1 MMDRKPLPTLSDV
14 AAAAGVSLATAS
26 RVLNGSKRKV
36 AEKYRRRVIET
47 AREIG
52 YSTNFSAQAIARG
65 TSRMAAL
72 LLSDIADPYFSS
84 IASGVAR
91 ATTREDLLVTMA
103 VTERGYKAMK
113 ELMAETGS
121 MPQLVFAVNDV
132 MAIGALT
139 ALRDAGLDVPGL
151 IAVAGFDDIPAAKD
165 AYPALTTVAVDLE
178 ALGERAVQLA
188 LRGNAEALEGGIALS
203 NGDRL
208 MPDPILVGRNA
219 GKIEELA
226 VRLGVERWT
235 TDLDGALANP
245 TDSVFFDAA
254 TTSMRPELLKKAMDA
269 GKHVY
274 CEKPISESLETAMD
288 LARYAK
294 VRGIKNGVVHD
305 KLDLPGIAKLR
316 RLRDSGFFGDI
327 LSVRGEFGYWVFTGD
342 MLPAQRPSWNYRR
355 ADGGGIISDMLCH
368 WRYVLD
374 NVIAPV
380 RAVSCLGA
388 NHIKRRRDENG
399 ELYDADADDAAY
411 ATFELEGGIVAHINS
426 SWCVRVRRDDLV
438 TFQVDGTRGSAVAG
452 LHKCFSQHRTS
463 TPKPVWNPDQPQTHD
478 FFSDWAEVPDNQAFD
493 NGFKVQWEDFL
504 RHVVQDTPWQYS
516 LLEGAKGV
524 QLVECGMQ
532 SWRERRWVDV
542 PQLEL

>member
-103 VTERGYKAMK
+103 VTERDGGRELELLNELRGLRPHFVILAGSRTVREPYREELIQHLAAFSESGTSVVLIGRNRLPFATVDLQNLQGAELLAQQLALQGHETFSILGGPKNLLVARDRVKGFLRGLSASGLRVPKERLRWCDFTRSGGYKAMK

-188 LRGNAEALEGGIALS
+188 LRGNAEALEVL
-203 NGDRL
+203 
-208 MPDPILVGRNA
+208 
-219 GKIEELA
+219 
-226 VRLGVERWT
+226 
-235 TDLDGALANP
+235 P
-245 TDSVFFDAA
+245 TQ
-254 TTSMRPELLKKAMDA
+254 
-269 GKHVY
+269 
-274 CEKPISESLETAMD
+274 
-288 LARYAK
+288 
-294 VRGIKNGVVHD
+294 VVIRH
-305 KLDLPGIAKLR
+305 
-316 RLRDSGFFGDI
+316 S
-327 LSVRGEFGYWVFTGD
+327 
-342 MLPAQRPSWNYRR
+342 
-355 ADGGGIISDMLCH
+355 
-368 WRYVLD
+368 
-374 NVIAPV
+374 
-380 RAVSCLGA
+380 
-388 NHIKRRRDENG
+388 
-399 ELYDADADDAAY
+399 
-411 ATFELEGGIVAHINS
+411 TFRSI
-426 SWCVRVRRDDLV
+426 
-438 TFQVDGTRGSAVAG
+438 
-452 LHKCFSQHRTS
+452 
-463 TPKPVWNPDQPQTHD
+463 PQTT
-478 FFSDWAEVPDNQAFD
+478 
-493 NGFKVQWEDFL
+493 
-504 RHVVQDTPWQYS
+504 VVS
-516 LLEGAKGV
+516 
-524 QLVECGMQ
+524 
-532 SWRERRWVDV
+532 
-542 PQLEL
+542 